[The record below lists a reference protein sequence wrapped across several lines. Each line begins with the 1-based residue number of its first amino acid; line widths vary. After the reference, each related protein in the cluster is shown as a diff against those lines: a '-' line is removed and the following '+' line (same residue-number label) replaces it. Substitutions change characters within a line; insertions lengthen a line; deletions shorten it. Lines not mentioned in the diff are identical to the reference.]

1 MMILQLN
8 GKKTTT
14 QTKRTC
20 KLNLTNLKLNIYTQ
34 KQRWKLLLFIVAV
47 AIGLASL
54 RYTNQLVK
62 KMSREERKKA
72 ELLAEAWKQIINA
85 SDDDANLNFYTSI
98 IAGNETVPV
107 IVTDSLNRILFVR
120 NIDSVKLKNPRY
132 ITRKLHQ
139 MRDNSEPIVIT
150 LSPLEKQY
158 LYYNQSVILTQLAFY
173 PYIQFGIIFLF
184 ILVAYFAFN
193 TSRRY
198 EQNQVWVGLSKETA
212 HQLGTPISSLM
223 AWLEMMKI
231 RKGDGEMLAELEKD
245 VNRLEKITERFS
257 KIGSKPALV
266 RANVIGVIMTAV
278 NYLRSRSSGKI
289 RINLSLPAY
298 ELIVPLNAALFEWV
312 IENLCKNAI
321 DALNGEGQIEIA
333 LTDYTQVIYIDIRD
347 TGKGIP
353 KSMFKTI
360 FKPGFT
366 TKQKGW
372 GLGLSLAKRIVEDYH
387 DGKIFVHQS
396 ELNKGSVIRIVL
408 KK

>member
-1 MMILQLN
+1 MN
-8 GKKTTT
+8 
-14 QTKRTC
+14 
-20 KLNLTNLKLNIYTQ
+20 LNIYKQ
-34 KQRWKLLLFIVAV
+34 KQRWKLLLFIFAV
-47 AIGLASL
+47 IIGLTSL
-54 RYTNQLVK
+54 RYTNQLVR

-72 ELLAEAWKQIINA
+72 EMLAEAWKQIISAEAN
-85 SDDDANLNFYTSI
+85 DPNLNFYTRV
-98 IAGNETVPV
+98 IADNETVPV
-107 IVTDSLNRILFVR
+107 IVVDSLNNILFTR
-120 NIDSVKLKNPRY
+120 NLDSIKQKNPQY
-132 ITRKLHQ
+132 LVRKLQQ
-139 MRDNSEPIVIT
+139 MKANSEPIIIT
-150 LSPLEKQY
+150 LSPVEKQY
-158 LYYNQSVILTQLAFY
+158 LYYNQSIILTQLAYY
-173 PYIQFGIIFLF
+173 PYIQFGIIFMF

-193 TSRRY
+193 TSMKF

-223 AWLEMMKI
+223 AWVEMMKI
-231 RKGDGEMLAELEKD
+231 RKGDSEMLIELEKD

-257 KIGSKPALV
+257 KIGSRPALV
-266 RANVIGVIMTAV
+266 KDNVITVILTAV

-289 RINLSLPAY
+289 RINLNLPAY
-298 ELIVPLNAALFEWV
+298 EVIVPLNAALFEWV

-321 DALNGEGQIEIA
+321 DALNGQGQIEIA
-333 LTDYTQVIYIDIRD
+333 LTDFTQVIYIDIRD

-366 TKQKGW
+366 TKKKGW
-372 GLGLSLAKRIVEDYH
+372 GLGLSLAKRIVEAYH

>member
-1 MMILQLN
+1 MN
-8 GKKTTT
+8 
-14 QTKRTC
+14 
-20 KLNLTNLKLNIYTQ
+20 LNIYKQ
-34 KQRWKLLLFIVAV
+34 KQRWKLLLFIFAV
-47 AIGLASL
+47 IIGLTSL
-54 RYTNQLVK
+54 RYTNQLVR

-72 ELLAEAWKQIINA
+72 EMLAEAWKQIISAEAN
-85 SDDDANLNFYTSI
+85 DPNLNFYTRV
-98 IAGNETVPV
+98 IADNETVPV
-107 IVTDSLNRILFVR
+107 IVVDSLNNILFTR
-120 NIDSVKLKNPRY
+120 NLDSVKQKNPHY
-132 ITRKLHQ
+132 LVRKLQQ
-139 MRDNSEPIVIT
+139 MKANSEPIIIT
-150 LSPLEKQY
+150 LSPVEKQY
-158 LYYNQSVILTQLAFY
+158 LYYNQSIILTQLAYY
-173 PYIQFGIIFLF
+173 PYIQFGIIFMF

-193 TSRRY
+193 TSMKF

-223 AWLEMMKI
+223 AWVEMMKI
-231 RKGDGEMLAELEKD
+231 RKGDSEMLIELEKD

-266 RANVIGVIMTAV
+266 KDNVITVILTAV

-289 RINLSLPAY
+289 RINLNLPAY
-298 ELIVPLNAALFEWV
+298 EVIVPLNAALFEWV

-321 DALNGEGQIEIA
+321 DALNGQGQIEIA
-333 LTDYTQVIYIDIRD
+333 LTDFTQVIYIDIRD

-366 TKQKGW
+366 TKKKGW
-372 GLGLSLAKRIVEDYH
+372 GLGLSLAKRIVEAYH

>member
-1 MMILQLN
+1 LN
-8 GKKTTT
+8 
-14 QTKRTC
+14 
-20 KLNLTNLKLNIYTQ
+20 LNIYKQ
-34 KQRWKLLLFIVAV
+34 KQRWKLLLFIIAV
-47 AIGLASL
+47 FIGLTSL
-54 RYTNQLVK
+54 RYTNQLVR

-85 SDDDANLNFYTSI
+85 EANDPNLNFYTRV
-98 IAGNETVPV
+98 IADNETVPV
-107 IVTDSLNRILFVR
+107 IVVDSLNNILFTR
-120 NIDSVKLKNPRY
+120 NLDSVKQKNPVY
-132 ITRKLHQ
+132 LMRKLQQ
-139 MRDNSEPIVIT
+139 MKANSEPIIIT
-150 LSPLEKQY
+150 LSHVEKQY
-158 LYYNQSVILTQLAFY
+158 LYYNQSIILTQLAYY
-173 PYIQFGIIFLF
+173 PYIQFGIIFMF

-193 TSRRY
+193 TSMKF

-223 AWLEMMKI
+223 AWVEMMKI
-231 RKGDGEMLAELEKD
+231 RKGDEEMLVELEKD

-266 RANVIGVIMTAV
+266 KDNVITVILTAV

-289 RINLSLPAY
+289 RINLNLPAY
-298 ELIVPLNAALFEWV
+298 EVIVPLNAALFEWV

-321 DALNGEGQIEIA
+321 DALNGQGQIEIA
-333 LTDYTQVIYIDIRD
+333 LTDFTQVIYIDIRD

-366 TKQKGW
+366 TKKKGW
-372 GLGLSLAKRIVEDYH
+372 GLGLSLAKRIVEAYH

>member
-1 MMILQLN
+1 M
-8 GKKTTT
+8 
-14 QTKRTC
+14 
-20 KLNLTNLKLNIYTQ
+20 NIYRQ
-34 KQRWKLLLFIVAV
+34 KQRWKLLLFITAV
-47 AIGLASL
+47 VIGLASL

-62 KMSREERKKA
+62 KMSKEERRKA
-72 ELLAEAWKQIINA
+72 EILAEALTQIVSA
-85 SDDDANLNFYTSI
+85 DSDDDNLNFYTRVI
-98 IAGNETVPV
+98 EDNETVPV
-107 IVTDSLNRILFVR
+107 IVVDSLNQVLFTR
-120 NIDSVKLKNPRY
+120 NLDSAKLQNPRY
-132 ITRKLHQ
+132 VKRKLRQ
-139 MRDNSEPIVIT
+139 MKDNSAPIVISLT
-150 LSPLEKQY
+150 LSEKQY
-158 LYYNQSVILTQLAFY
+158 LYFSQSIILTQLAYY
-173 PYIQFGIIFLF
+173 PYIQFFIIFLF

-193 TSRRY
+193 TSMKS
-198 EQNQVWVGLSKETA
+198 EQNLVWVGLSKETA

-266 RANVIGVIMTAV
+266 KDNVITVIMTAV

-289 RINLSLPAY
+289 QINLNLPAD
-298 ELIVPLNAALFEWV
+298 ELVVPLNAALFEWV

-321 DALNGEGQIEIA
+321 DALNGQGQIEIA
-333 LTDYTQVIYIDIRD
+333 ITDYTQVIYIDIRD

-366 TKQKGW
+366 TKNKGW
-372 GLGLSLAKRIVEDYH
+372 GLGLSLAKRIVEEYH

>member
-1 MMILQLN
+1 LN
-8 GKKTTT
+8 
-14 QTKRTC
+14 
-20 KLNLTNLKLNIYTQ
+20 LNIYKQ
-34 KQRWKLLLFIVAV
+34 KQRWKLLLFIFAV
-47 AIGLASL
+47 IIGLTSL
-54 RYTNQLVK
+54 RYTNQLVR

-72 ELLAEAWKQIINA
+72 EMLAEAWKQIISAEAN
-85 SDDDANLNFYTSI
+85 DPNLNFYTRV
-98 IAGNETVPV
+98 IADNETVPV
-107 IVTDSLNRILFVR
+107 IVVDSLNTILFTR
-120 NIDSVKLKNPRY
+120 NLDSIKQKNPQY
-132 ITRKLHQ
+132 LVRKLQQ
-139 MRDNSEPIVIT
+139 MKANSEPIIIT
-150 LSPLEKQY
+150 LSPVEKQY
-158 LYYNQSVILTQLAFY
+158 LYYNQSIILTQLAYY

-193 TSRRY
+193 TSMKF

-223 AWLEMMKI
+223 AWVEMMKI
-231 RKGDGEMLAELEKD
+231 RKGDSEMLIELEKD

-257 KIGSKPALV
+257 KIGSRPALV
-266 RANVIGVIMTAV
+266 KDNVITVILTAV

-289 RINLSLPAY
+289 RINLNLPAY
-298 ELIVPLNAALFEWV
+298 EVIVPLNAALFEWV

-321 DALNGEGQIEIA
+321 DALNGQGQIEIA
-333 LTDYTQVIYIDIRD
+333 LTDFTQVIYIDIRD

-366 TKQKGW
+366 TKKKGW
-372 GLGLSLAKRIVEDYH
+372 GLGLSLAKRIVEAYH

>member
-1 MMILQLN
+1 M
-8 GKKTTT
+8 K
-14 QTKRTC
+14 
-20 KLNLTNLKLNIYTQ
+20 
-34 KQRWKLLLFIVAV
+34 
-47 AIGLASL
+47 
-54 RYTNQLVK
+54 
-62 KMSREERKKA
+62 
-72 ELLAEAWKQIINA
+72 
-85 SDDDANLNFYTSI
+85 
-98 IAGNETVPV
+98 
-107 IVTDSLNRILFVR
+107 
-120 NIDSVKLKNPRY
+120 
-132 ITRKLHQ
+132 
-139 MRDNSEPIVIT
+139 DNSGPIIIT
-150 LSPLEKQY
+150 LSPVEKQY
-158 LYYNQSVILTQLAFY
+158 LYYNQSIILTQLAYY
-173 PYIQFGIIFLF
+173 PYIQFGIIFMF

-193 TSRRY
+193 TSMKF

-223 AWLEMMKI
+223 AWVEMMKI
-231 RKGDGEMLAELEKD
+231 RKGDGEMLVELEKD

-266 RANVIGVIMTAV
+266 KDNVITVILTAV

-289 RINLSLPAY
+289 RINLNLPAY
-298 ELIVPLNAALFEWV
+298 EVIVPLNAALFEWV

-321 DALNGEGQIEIA
+321 DALNGQGQIEIA
-333 LTDYTQVIYIDIRD
+333 LTDFTQVIYIDIRD

-366 TKQKGW
+366 TKKKGW
-372 GLGLSLAKRIVEDYH
+372 GLGLSLAKRIVEAYH

>member
-1 MMILQLN
+1 LN
-8 GKKTTT
+8 
-14 QTKRTC
+14 
-20 KLNLTNLKLNIYTQ
+20 LNIYKQ
-34 KQRWKLLLFIVAV
+34 KQRWKLLLFIIAV
-47 AIGLASL
+47 IIGLTSL
-54 RYTNQLVK
+54 RYTNLLVR

-72 ELLAEAWKQIINA
+72 EMLAEAWKQIISAEAN
-85 SDDDANLNFYTSI
+85 DPNLNFYTRV
-98 IAGNETVPV
+98 IADNETVPV
-107 IVTDSLNRILFVR
+107 IVVDSLNHILFTR
-120 NIDSVKLKNPRY
+120 NLDSVKQKNPNY
-132 ITRKLHQ
+132 LERKLQQ
-139 MRDNSEPIVIT
+139 MKANSAPIIIT
-150 LSPLEKQY
+150 LSPVEKQY
-158 LYYNQSVILTQLAFY
+158 LYYNQSVILTQLAYY
-173 PYIQFGIIFLF
+173 PYIQFGIIFMF

-193 TSRRY
+193 TSMKF

-223 AWLEMMKI
+223 AWVEMMKI
-231 RKGDGEMLAELEKD
+231 RKGDSEMLIELEKD

-266 RANVIGVIMTAV
+266 KDNVITVILTAV

-289 RINLSLPAY
+289 RINLNLPAY
-298 ELIVPLNAALFEWV
+298 EVIVPLNAALFEWV

-321 DALNGEGQIEIA
+321 DALNGQGQIEIA
-333 LTDYTQVIYIDIRD
+333 LTDFTQVIYIDIRD

-366 TKQKGW
+366 TKKKGW
-372 GLGLSLAKRIVEDYH
+372 GLGLSLAKRIVEAYH

>member
-1 MMILQLN
+1 MN
-8 GKKTTT
+8 
-14 QTKRTC
+14 
-20 KLNLTNLKLNIYTQ
+20 LNIYKQ
-34 KQRWKLLLFIVAV
+34 KQRWKLLLFIIAV
-47 AIGLASL
+47 FIGLTSL
-54 RYTNQLVK
+54 RYTNQLVR

-72 ELLAEAWKQIINA
+72 EMLAEAWKQIINA
-85 SDDDANLNFYTSI
+85 EANDPNLNFYTRV
-98 IAGNETVPV
+98 IADNETVPV
-107 IVTDSLNRILFVR
+107 IVVDSLNNILFTR
-120 NIDSVKLKNPRY
+120 NLDSVKQKNPGY
-132 ITRKLHQ
+132 LMRKLQQ
-139 MRDNSEPIVIT
+139 MKANSEPIIIT
-150 LSPLEKQY
+150 LSPVEKQY
-158 LYYNQSVILTQLAFY
+158 LYYNQSIILTQLAYY
-173 PYIQFGIIFLF
+173 PYIQFGIIFMF

-193 TSRRY
+193 TSMKF

-223 AWLEMMKI
+223 AWVEMMKI
-231 RKGDGEMLAELEKD
+231 RKGDEEMLVELEKD

-266 RANVIGVIMTAV
+266 KDNVITVILTAV

-289 RINLSLPAY
+289 RINLNLPAY
-298 ELIVPLNAALFEWV
+298 EVIVPLNAALFEWV

-321 DALNGEGQIEIA
+321 DALNGQGQIEIA
-333 LTDYTQVIYIDIRD
+333 LTDFTQVIYIDIRD

-366 TKQKGW
+366 TKKKGW
-372 GLGLSLAKRIVEDYH
+372 GLGLSLAKRIVEAYH

>member
-1 MMILQLN
+1 
-8 GKKTTT
+8 
-14 QTKRTC
+14 
-20 KLNLTNLKLNIYTQ
+20 LNIYTQ
-34 KQRWKLLLFIVAV
+34 KQRWKLLLLIVAV

-62 KMSREERKKA
+62 KMAREERKKA
-72 ELLAEAWKQIINA
+72 ELLAEAWKLIINA
-85 SDDDANLNFYTSI
+85 HDDDANLNFYTSI

-107 IVTDSLNRILFVR
+107 IVTDSMNRILFAR
-120 NIDSVKLKNPRY
+120 NLDSAKLKNPRF
-132 ITRKLHQ
+132 IARKFHQ
-139 MRDNSEPIVIT
+139 MKDNSEPIVIS
-150 LSPLEKQY
+150 LSSVEKQY
-158 LYYNQSVILTQLAFY
+158 LYYSQSVILTQLAYY

-184 ILVAYFAFN
+184 IMVAYFAFN
-193 TSRRY
+193 TSRRF

-223 AWLEMMKI
+223 AWVEMMKI
-231 RKGDGEMLAELEKD
+231 RKGDVEMLAELEKD

-257 KIGSKPALV
+257 KIGSKPALAK
-266 RANVIGVIMTAV
+266 ANVITVIMTAV

-289 RINLSLPAY
+289 RINLSLPTY
-298 ELIVPLNAALFEWV
+298 ELVVPLNAALFEWV

-353 KSMFKTI
+353 KSMFKAI

-366 TKQKGW
+366 TKKKGW